1 MYGGMEL
8 TNEDKAIND
17 KILRRFEIVRSK
29 LEFNLPV
36 KLILEKYKICRFTF
50 YTYLN
55 RFKKY
60 GIFGLRDLSR
70 APKHIANKTP
80 KEDEK
85 ELIQLHNKY
94 PYLSSYE
101 LSEICKLSYKT
112 IQRIRK
118 KNNIKKVYM
127 PKSQK
132 KTLLMKLKKR
142 YQEKKINEG
151 YKERRLQKKKNR
163 E

>member
-1 MYGGMEL
+1 MIEDIVSKMFDN
-8 TNEDKAIND
+8 NEAE
-17 KILRRFEIVRSK
+17 R
-29 LEFNLPV
+29 
-36 KLILEKYKICRFTF
+36 TH
-50 YTYLN
+50 LN
-55 RFKKY
+55 RFTILLGK
-60 GIFGLRDLSR
+60 IADALISWNQFFG
-70 APKHIANKTP
+70 
-80 KEDEK
+80 